1 MNRKIMTGIGAAV
14 VAVLGVNGTALADEQ
29 ENGQQD
35 QPQQT
40 VTETAPI
47 ENAVVVVTDEESN
60 AASEAV
66 VADESEAA
74 QSESVAESSAASEN
88 TDESVISDSPAD
100 STVASS
106 EAESVANSSV
116 ATPSASSQAS
126 TTSSASVAA
135 TDKADS
141 ATSSVASDIQKPS
154 ILIGKA
160 PVSSAAAKQESV
172 AKTPAKEA
180 TNNQTKTTAPAAPIE
195 KNGYVDGVFYRHN
208 ERVNGYVYDG
218 KHYVLFKNGLKQVG
232 VQRYQNGLYY
242 FNPKTGE
249 MVKNKYVTQNG
260 ASYLFGKDGKATTDV
275 QHWNGTY
282 YYFNHDTYKRVNNT
296 YLQSR
301 WGQWYLFGADG
312 RIQTDV
318 QRWAGSYYYFDH
330 NTFLRRDNNYLQSR
344 WGDWY
349 LFGSDGRIKTDV
361 QQWAGSYYYFDHN
374 TYLRQDNNYL
384 QSNWG
389 LWYMF
394 GDNGRIATGVKD
406 WYGDTYYFDK
416 GTYLK
421 ATNSSRNV
429 DYGIAHFNGGGAMDA
444 ITLNHRWYS
453 QLNAGMPQGCEGAS
467 LQISASVKGR
477 YYDINALYRQMGY
490 GWNVAPWQGFYG
502 DPYSAGT
509 AKVETIFAT
518 AMTDRLKPMVK
529 GIRDLT
535 GAGVGTVMSELRN
548 GRAVVTWGNYNWNL
562 ANQKAFH
569 VMTIV
574 GYRNGQFLISDPYA
588 TSPREYWLN
597 MGQRESVNAG
607 TNAVG
612 WATPSR
618 MNLTIV

>member
-35 QPQQT
+35 KPQQT

-60 AASEAV
+60 VASEAV
-66 VADESEAA
+66 VADESEAV
-74 QSESVAESSAASEN
+74 QSEGVAESSAASVN
-88 TDESVISDSPAD
+88 TDESVISDSSAD

-106 EAESVANSSV
+106 EADSVANSS
-116 ATPSASSQAS
+116 ATTPSASSQAS
-126 TTSSASVAA
+126 VTNSSSAAS
-135 TDKADS
+135 TDKPDS

-160 PVSSAAAKQESV
+160 LVSSAAAKQESV

-180 TNNQTKTTAPAAPIE
+180 TNNETKTAATAVPTE

-232 VQRYQNGLYY
+232 VQHYQNGLYY

-282 YYFNHDTYKRVNNT
+282 YYFNHDTYKRVNNA
-296 YLQSR
+296 YVQSR
-301 WGQWYLFGADG
+301 WGLWYLFGADG

-318 QRWAGSYYYFDH
+318 QRWAGSYYYF
-330 NTFLRRDNNYLQSR
+330 
-344 WGDWY
+344 
-349 LFGSDGRIKTDV
+349 
-361 QQWAGSYYYFDHN
+361 AHN

-394 GDNGRIATGVKD
+394 GDNGRIVTGVKD

-467 LQISASVKGR
+467 LQIAASVKGR

-502 DPYSAGT
+502 DPY
-509 AKVETIFAT
+509 
-518 AMTDRLKPMVK
+518 
-529 GIRDLT
+529 
-535 GAGVGTVMSELRN
+535 
-548 GRAVVTWGNYNWNL
+548 
-562 ANQKAFH
+562 
-569 VMTIV
+569 
-574 GYRNGQFLISDPYA
+574 A

-597 MGQRESVNAG
+597 MGQWESVNAG